1 MRAHDVDPGL
11 EWNKES
17 GQGALEVAKF
27 LGWLTR
33 NRRIRLGKLLVGKCE
48 AAQDGELHYFPH
60 IQPTR
65 GTACVYLAT
74 SQSRSERVK
83 ILQFLV
89 HYAQMK
95 YGVGRCLGIATEPLG
110 NGRSYDFVMSRAP
123 LPEKLLEAL
132 RTMTDPF
139 SSETPLF

>member
-1 MRAHDVDPGL
+1 MA
-11 EWNKES
+11 NFITS
-17 GQGALEVAKF
+17 
-27 LGWLTR
+27 LTYNQR
-33 NRRIRLGKLLVGKCE
+33 
-48 AAQDGELHYFPH
+48 GEL
-60 IQPTR
+60 
-65 GTACVYLAT
+65 LA
-74 SQSRSERVK
+74 SILLLRKAARKRVK